1 MNLSLSVLILAMIY
15 VYCIR
20 AIVTLSI
27 LVHNNIICIAYIL
40 VFKKKTFCLTS
51 LLNAE
56 CAV

>member
-27 LVHNNIICIAYIL
+27 LVHNNIICIGYIL
-40 VFKKKTFCLTS
+40 VFKKTFCLAS
-51 LLNAE
+51 LLNTE